1 MSGKVGL
8 ALGAGS
14 TRGYAHIGVLQVLEE
29 NGIPIDMISGC
40 SIGSIIAGIY
50 AAGTDLHLLE
60 KLALEL
66 DIKSMLDIGRL
77 NAGGLIRGDKIEELI
92 DILTHRKC
100 FEETNIP
107 LYIVAVDAG
116 NGELVTFRTGPVKRA
131 VRASMSIPAIFTPVP
146 IDGRY
151 YVDGGVVERVP
162 CDILRQ
168 EGADVVISVDVGYTG
183 GEIDVQHMNAYEMI
197 NRSIDIMQWHMAR
210 KLTIDSDILLEP
222 QVLYV
227 RGHFDT
233 KSAKNVIEEGRR
245 VAVEAL
251 PKIRALLKEKG
262 IPLKNGIR

>member
-14 TRGYAHIGVLQVLEE
+14 TKGYAHIGVLQVLEE
-29 NGIPIDMISGC
+29 NGIPVDMISGC

-50 AAGTDLHLLE
+50 AAGTDLYLLE

-66 DIKSMLDIGRL
+66 DIRTMLDIGKL

-92 DILTHRKC
+92 GLLTHGKR
-100 FEETNIP
+100 FSETNIP

-116 NGELVTFRTGPVKRA
+116 SGELVTFREGLVKRA

-162 CDILRQ
+162 CDVLRR
-168 EGADVVISVDVGYTG
+168 EGADAIISVDVGYTG
-183 GEIDVQHMNAYEMI
+183 GEVDVSHMNAYEMI
-197 NRSIDIMQWHMAR
+197 NRSIDIMQCHMAQ
-210 KLTIDSDILLEP
+210 KLTVDSDVLLKP

-233 KSAKNVIEEGRR
+233 KSAKSVIKEGRR
-245 VAVEAL
+245 VATEAL
-251 PKIRALLKEKG
+251 PEIKALLEEKG
-262 IPLKNGIR
+262 IPLKKTVR